1 MTIAPVPP
9 TGPEKLQR
17 GVAYE
22 HDVASNNRRRGPL
35 RFEEGIATDTDV
47 PSQFR
52 VGAYGDTSHERP
64 ITFWKHS
71 EETMRERAH
80 MGSSTW
86 IEAPAML
93 GEFVHGSQAF
103 GTGYGLERESEGR
116 KARPNRAVVND

>member
-1 MTIAPVPP
+1 MGIAPVPP
-9 TGPEKLQR
+9 MGPEKLQR

-22 HDVASNNRRRGPL
+22 HDVAFNGKRRGPL

-47 PSQFR
+47 PSDFR
-52 VGAYGDTSHERP
+52 VGAYADTSHERP
-64 ITFWKHS
+64 VTTRKDPG
-71 EETMRERAH
+71 ETMRERAH

-103 GTGYGLERESEGR
+103 GTGYGFEREGEG
-116 KARPNRAVVND
+116 KKNRPNRAVVND